1 MFDLNNFLSK
11 KKNKIMLAP
20 MAGITNQ
27 AFRKICKKF
36 GSSILFSEM
45 VNDIAINNQNK
56 KTLNMLKFSKQERP
70 FAIQIFGN
78 NSQTISNAAKY
89 IEDNFH
95 PDLIDINM
103 GCPMPKIT
111 NRGSGASLLKNV
123 KKIQEIVERTV
134 SILRSTPVSVKIRS
148 GWNESTINVV
158 EVAKCIEK
166 AGAKLITIHPR
177 TCEQKYTGIAN
188 WEIIKEVKQNVKIPV
203 IGNGDVCNCED
214 AKKMILETGCDAV
227 MIGRKSIGNPWI
239 FKECKRYLLKN
250 KKPKEISF
258 VKKVKVIKMHLKL
271 LEKNQGTTIVDIK
284 PHISYYFRY
293 LKNKNFLTNEFY
305 KLNNYN
311 DIVFFLNKIKK
322 TKYTKCK

>member
-148 GWNESTINVV
+148 G
-158 EVAKCIEK
+158 
-166 AGAKLITIHPR
+166 
-177 TCEQKYTGIAN
+177 
-188 WEIIKEVKQNVKIPV
+188 
-203 IGNGDVCNCED
+203 
-214 AKKMILETGCDAV
+214 
-227 MIGRKSIGNPWI
+227 
-239 FKECKRYLLKN
+239 
-250 KKPKEISF
+250 
-258 VKKVKVIKMHLKL
+258 
-271 LEKNQGTTIVDIK
+271 
-284 PHISYYFRY
+284 
-293 LKNKNFLTNEFY
+293 
-305 KLNNYN
+305 
-311 DIVFFLNKIKK
+311 
-322 TKYTKCK
+322 